1 LHYSVEPSAT
11 QKRIAGRI
19 KRFKVESGLG
29 IANFVV
35 EKYGALDMKRVLLA
49 LLRTYKLCISPFLGQ
64 NCRFFPSCS
73 DYACEAIAAHG
84 AVKGSALAGRRLC
97 KCHPWHRGGFDPVPP
112 ISQRNP
118 ESRPKPS
125 QAHH

>member
-1 LHYSVEPSAT
+1 LHYSVEPSAD
-11 QKRIAGRI
+11 QKRNAGCI
-19 KRFKVESGLG
+19 KRFEVESGLG

-49 LLRTYKLCISPFLGQ
+49 LLRTYKLSISPFLGQ

-73 DYACEAIAAHG
+73 DYAREAIAAHG

-112 ISQRNP
+112 VSQRSR